1 MGQSIQASLMDPET
15 KRMMTAIQE
24 DLANMHAVMLQ
35 SGVPSD
41 VKAAKAAD
49 GAETPKVKLA
59 ELKSAP

>member
-15 KRMMTAIQE
+15 KRMLTAIQE
-24 DLANMHAVMLQ
+24 DIANMHAVMLQ

-41 VKAAKAAD
+41 VKAAKTG
-49 GAETPKVKLA
+49 GAVEQVKLA

>member
-1 MGQSIQASLMDPET
+1 MDPET

-41 VKAAKAAD
+41 VKAAKTG
-49 GAETPKVKLA
+49 GAVEQVKLA